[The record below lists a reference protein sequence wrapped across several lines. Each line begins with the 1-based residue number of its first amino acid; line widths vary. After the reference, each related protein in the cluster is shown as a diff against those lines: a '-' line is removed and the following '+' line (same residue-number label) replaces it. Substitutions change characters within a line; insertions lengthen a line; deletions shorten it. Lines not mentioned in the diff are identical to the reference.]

1 MPLLLRGLAWINPLT
16 HTIIIMKGVFLKGFG
31 FQQAWPDLWPLLAV
45 AVCTLSI
52 ALTMFRRHIA

>member
-1 MPLLLRGLAWINPLT
+1 
-16 HTIIIMKGVFLKGFG
+16 MKGVFLKGFG